1 MKKTTDLPCAT
12 RAKRCWKHGLLT
24 LAVSML
30 TLPSLA
36 LEGIRPETQ
45 ELVRLTQAKHP
56 DLRLSDDAKRCL
68 MGIEKDPECDE
79 FINDEIKEFIRERQ
93 IAERERRVG
102 EERRQVGEERRQVD
116 ERNRQVNMAREAVE
130 NIHIARALLQ
140 TVLYREFGQAPSA
153 DDDYRTKVQGY
164 TTMRPEIR
172 ALIQRHLLEPAPKN
186 QAAWKNDLSQAMTLA
201 KECTDAAIGIQKKL
215 TDTTLLK
222 NIGAMN
228 ASFVDYYQVVK
239 RKVSYT
245 K

>member
-24 LAVSML
+24 LAVSMMAF
-30 TLPSLA
+30 PSLA
-36 LEGIRPETQ
+36 VDGIRPETRERVKQ
-45 ELVRLTQAKHP
+45 ALAKYPNFKLTP
-56 DLRLSDDAKRCL
+56 DEKQCL
-68 MGIEKDPECDE
+68 NGEIKDPECDE
-79 FINDEIKEFIRERQ
+79 LVNDAITVFINRFEAQEMK
-93 IAERERRVG
+93 
-102 EERRQVGEERRQVD
+102 RQVD
-116 ERNRQVNMAREAVE
+116 ERERQVKLARDAVE

-153 DDDYRTKVQGY
+153 DDDYRTKTQGY

-215 TDTTLLK
+215 TDTTLSK

-228 ASFVDYYQVVK
+228 ASFVDYHQVVK

>member
-1 MKKTTDLPCAT
+1 MKKTTDLPCVT

-24 LAVSML
+24 LAVSMMAFS
-30 TLPSLA
+30 TLA

-45 ELVRLTQAKHP
+45 ELVRQTQAKHP

-68 MGIEKDPECDE
+68 TGIEKDPECDE
-79 FINDEIKEFIRERQ
+79 FINDEIKEFIRERL
-93 IAERERRVG
+93 IAERERRVD
-102 EERRQVGEERRQVD
+102 ERNRQVD
-116 ERNRQVNMAREAVE
+116 EERRQVNMAREAVE

-140 TVLYREFGQAPSA
+140 TVLYREFGQPPSA

-201 KECTDAAIGIQKKL
+201 KECTDAAIGIQKK
-215 TDTTLLK
+215 
-222 NIGAMN
+222 
-228 ASFVDYYQVVK
+228 
-239 RKVSYT
+239 
-245 K
+245 